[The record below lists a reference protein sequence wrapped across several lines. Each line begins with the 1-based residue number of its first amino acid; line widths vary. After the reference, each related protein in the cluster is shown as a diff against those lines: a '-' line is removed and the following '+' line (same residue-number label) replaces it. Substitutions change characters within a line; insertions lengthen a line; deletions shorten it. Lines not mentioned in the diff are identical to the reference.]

1 MFVFKKIINSFDINY
16 YLISKEGED
25 KIINKKFLRQE
36 LYYKWSIFLKMEPIF
51 IYYNNL
57 HFEQDKNFTLEFS
70 DSDQIDGVIFKTNK
84 DFYITSMSCYIDV
97 TVHVIKLP

>member
-1 MFVFKKIINSFDINY
+1 
-16 YLISKEGED
+16 
-25 KIINKKFLRQE
+25 
-36 LYYKWSIFLKMEPIF
+36 MEPIF

-97 TVHVIKLP
+97 TAHVIKLP